1 MSPSRKIG
9 APIKVPITG
18 SYLWK
23 ELAMNTAMIS
33 LVEINTWNREFWDI
47 EDRKMERRIED
58 NALLET
64 ALLSLRSE
72 IDMRVAVYNQKS
84 LNKALQ
90 EAELAKQRFL
100 SQQGQNGGRVHKSDP
115 LQDIILDYVR
125 RRPPI
130 TASELLKKLQDDFI
144 PGGVIQEIG
153 KKAIAFTNRDDRSKE
168 APISG
173 LKDRL
178 SRAKKKLASR

>member
-33 LVEINTWNREFWDI
+33 LVEINKWNREFWDI

-58 NALLET
+58 KALLET

-100 SQQGQNGGRVHKSDP
+100 SQQGQPGGRAHKSDP

-125 RRPPI
+125 RRPSI
-130 TASELLKKLQDDFI
+130 TASDLKKLQDEFI
-144 PGGVIQEIG
+144 PGGVIREIG